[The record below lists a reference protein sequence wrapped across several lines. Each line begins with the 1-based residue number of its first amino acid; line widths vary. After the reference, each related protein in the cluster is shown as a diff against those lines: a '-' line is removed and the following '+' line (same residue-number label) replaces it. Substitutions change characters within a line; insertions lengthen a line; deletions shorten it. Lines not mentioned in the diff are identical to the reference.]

1 MNITTKFDVED
12 EVYFIGSDGDFYRG
26 EVGGFNIN
34 FACTL
39 LHKVRICS
47 WRRSAPSS
55 LWEVDEYGTDEV
67 EIMESELFAT
77 EEEMLANGNKILLK
91 KKLHSLEGELRELR
105 RRLGDNRLSWANL
118 ERIIRE
124 EESAIAKTEQ
134 VIEKLKKE
142 LEELNERN

>member
-12 EVYFIGSDGDFYRG
+12 DVYFIGSDGDFYRG
-26 EVGGFNIN
+26 EVRGFNIN

-39 LHKVRICS
+39 LYKVRICS
-47 WRRSAPSS
+47 WRRSTPNS

-67 EIMESELFAT
+67 ELMESEFFAT
-77 EEEMLANGNKILLK
+77 EEEMLANGNKLLLK
-91 KKLHSLEGELRELR
+91 KKLHSLEGELKELR
-105 RRLGDNRLSWANL
+105 RRLGDNRLRWANL
-118 ERIIRE
+118 ERTIRE

-134 VIEKLKKE
+134 AIEKLKKE